1 MNTTSAVC
9 DSVTRAEYEA
19 LQARVAELEAGLGG
33 LGAPK
38 AKAKAVKAP
47 KAVKAVL
54 NLSSD
59 NMGRMNAADINDDL
73 CQARVCS
80 DADKIQGYK
89 PAVFK
94 ESQCQRGKKVGDLCT
109 ICNKAFEKAEAQ
121 GDEYKCYPGK
131 WFGLITE
138 DPLPSCHMLGT
149 AWAEKKVSKVD
160 ADADGSASES
170 DASEQMETKPKE
182 KETKEASKAEKAA
195 AKEAEKVAK
204 AAAAAVKKATAEA
217 AKAEKAAAKAAKAE
231 SKESKAK
238 EPKEAKAKE
247 PKAKEPKETKA
258 KEAKEPKAKA
268 EKAEKGTKKGKKE
281 EKPDVMPAKADD
293 EEVKEAYDMICWDDE
308 VMAKKS
314 NGDCYTVDELTQTIP
329 QTYVGHMNED
339 GMLDKSVPEQTAAES
354 DSE

>member
-1 MNTTSAVC
+1 MNMNTSAVC

-19 LQARVAELEAGLGG
+19 LQARVAELEAGKVK
-33 LGAPK
+33 AP
-38 AKAKAVKAP
+38 AKAKTVKA
-47 KAVKAVL
+47 KTEKVKAVL

-170 DASEQMETKPKE
+170 DASEQMETKPAVTKPAA
-182 KETKEASKAEKAA
+182 KETKEASKAEKAE
-195 AKEAEKVAK
+195 AKEAEKAAK
-204 AAAAAVKKATAEA
+204 AAAAAVKKATAEV
-217 AKAEKAAAKAAKAE
+217 AKMEKAAAKAAKAE
-231 SKESKAK
+231 AKEAK
-238 EPKEAKAKE
+238 EPKAKEAKEPKAKGAKE
-247 PKAKEPKETKA
+247 PKAKEPKEAKVKA
-258 KEAKEPKAKA
+258 
-268 EKAEKGTKKGKKE
+268 KGKKE

-293 EEVKEAYDMICWDDE
+293 EEVKEAYEMICWDDE
-308 VMAKKS
+308 VMAKKA

-329 QTYVGHMNED
+329 QTYVGHMNDD
-339 GMLDKSVPEQTAAES
+339 GMLDKGVPEQTAAES